1 MIANINPFYLPFD
14 WSCPIGINM
23 VGFIMASYGGS
34 TTLSALLTSRLAKYT
49 GRHVLFAVA
58 IIVQMSIFVAMFL
71 FDPAGDEDLPYLF
84 TIAVVWGLSEGI
96 WQTQSNGK

>member
-1 MIANINPFYLPFD
+1 
-14 WSCPIGINM
+14 M

-34 TTLSALLTSRLAKYT
+34 TTVSALLTSRLAKYT

-71 FDPAGDEDLPYLF
+71 FDPVGDEDLPYLF
-84 TIAVVWGLSEGI
+84 TMAVVWGLSEGI
-96 WQTQSNGK
+96 WQTQSNGKKNGLKT